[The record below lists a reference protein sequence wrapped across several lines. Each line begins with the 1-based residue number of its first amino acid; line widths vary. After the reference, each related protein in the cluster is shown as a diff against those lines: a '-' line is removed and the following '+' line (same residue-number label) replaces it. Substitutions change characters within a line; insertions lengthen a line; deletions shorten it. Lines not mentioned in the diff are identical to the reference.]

1 MTTNLNKIATTIK
14 RKIDKSFGYKFDKNK
29 SFFVKI
35 KNLEFSF
42 LLVLILISIIS
53 TQFYNSGKK
62 RINQNYINLINNT
75 YFQKNIKYI
84 FDNLVPRYVDIEHKI
99 SKGETFDKILTNY

>member
-42 LLVLILISIIS
+42 LLVLILITIIS
-53 TQFYNSGKK
+53 TQIYNSGKK
-62 RINQNYINLINNT
+62 RINQNYINLINNS
-75 YFQKNIKYI
+75 YFQKNINPV
-84 FDNLVPRYVDIEHKI
+84 DNPLC
-99 SKGETFDKILTNY
+99 N

>member
-42 LLVLILISIIS
+42 LLVLILILIVWQVVLII
-53 TQFYNSGKK
+53 FHVKM
-62 RINQNYINLINNT
+62 I
-75 YFQKNIKYI
+75 
-84 FDNLVPRYVDIEHKI
+84 
-99 SKGETFDKILTNY
+99 